1 MSKLSITD
9 FIMRTRDGQT
19 LAPEGSN
26 ISIAEW
32 SAEGTPEGETPMLM
46 APLHLHYEDDEAWFI
61 LEGTLGF
68 QIGDDT
74 IEANRNEAVIV
85 PRGTPH
91 TFWNPKQENARYL
104 IIMNK
109 QTQKLIDAIHSTSDR
124 SPETMKKLFKQ
135 YEAEL
140 L

>member
-1 MSKLSITD
+1 M
-9 FIMRTRDGQT
+9 
-19 LAPEGSN
+19 
-26 ISIAEW
+26 AEW
-32 SAEGTPEGETPMLM
+32 SAEGTLNGETPMLM

-68 QIGDDT
+68 QIGDEK
-74 IEANRNEAVIV
+74 IEANQNEAVIV

-91 TFWNPKQENARYL
+91 TFWNPKQETARYL

-109 QTQKLIDAIHSTSDR
+109 QTQELIDAIHKTSDR
-124 SPETMKKLFKQ
+124 SPEMMKNLFKQ
-135 YEAEL
+135 YRAEL

>member
-1 MSKLSITD
+1 MSKVTISELILN
-9 FIMRTRDGQT
+9 TRNGQT

-26 ISIAEW
+26 ITIAEW
-32 SAEGTPEGETPMLM
+32 KAEGTPEGETPMFI
-46 APLHLHYEDDEAWFI
+46 APLHLHHEDDEAWFI

-68 QIGDDT
+68 QIGDET

-91 TFWNPKQENARYL
+91 TFWNPKQETARYL
-104 IIMNK
+104 IIMTK
-109 QTQKLIDAIHSTSDR
+109 QTKTLIEAIHSTEDR
-124 SPETMKKLFKQ
+124 NPEFMKKLFEQ
-135 YEAEL
+135 YGAEL